1 MINQSKQPARLFF
14 HFILFA
20 SLLFFFFK
28 TPCLNAQEKG
38 VTHQNDL
45 QLLISKADSILGADD
60 ELINGVIYIQENL
73 FASGHPFFLNS
84 EWQEGSITVNSEKH
98 DGLFLKY
105 NINTDELILR
115 AERKRG
121 GTPVITLNNEFI
133 NIFYIGDKYFVNSMS
148 FDVKGIQTDFVE
160 QVYLGSFA
168 FYVSYSKLFNNDYN
182 NKTPYGSYAKTTV
195 SYYLLQNDV
204 ITNIASKKALFK
216 YFEPHKKDIKKFMKR
231 NKIKYNKASSGQ
243 LRDLMHYCDQLSTI
257 R

>member
-1 MINQSKQPARLFF
+1 MINQSKQPAWLFF
-14 HFILFA
+14 HFILLA
-20 SLLFFFFK
+20 SLLFFTFIS
-28 TPCLNAQEKG
+28 PCINAQEKSL
-38 VTHQNDL
+38 THQDDL

-73 FASGHPFFLNS
+73 FASGHPFFQSS
-84 EWQEGSITVNSEKH
+84 EWQSGSVTVNGEKH

-133 NIFYIGDKYFVNSMS
+133 DDFYMGDRYFVNSMS
-148 FDVKGIQTDFVE
+148 FEVKGIQTDFVE

-168 FYVSYSKLFNNDYN
+168 FYVSYLKLFKNDYN

-204 ITNIASKKALFK
+204 ITNIASKKALFNH
-216 YFEPHKKDIKKFMKR
+216 FEPYKKDIKKFMKR

-243 LRDLMHYCDQLSTI
+243 LRDLMQYCDQLTTMQ
-257 R
+257 